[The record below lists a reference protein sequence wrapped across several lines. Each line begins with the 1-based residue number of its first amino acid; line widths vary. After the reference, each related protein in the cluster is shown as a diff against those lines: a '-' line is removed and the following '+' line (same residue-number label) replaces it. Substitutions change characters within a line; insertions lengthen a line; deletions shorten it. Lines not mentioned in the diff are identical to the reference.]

1 MSTRCHPR
9 CRLRWAR
16 FAGVSLVILLAA
28 PAVLLAQELAQLE
41 QDTRSPFAHPSLRR
55 SAIDPRKFVHI
66 ILPASSPLELV
77 HLDYGSSHITRSE
90 QGMLMDLDLRLV
102 VRNRSPKPIEGLA
115 LALSY
120 GFSTPGAG
128 GLNAVSGIR
137 LAPGET
143 YAVPARMRVEIE
155 LPPRSSRA
163 RPVDLP
169 TSVRLRLDS
178 VLFADGSAYG
188 PDRMRVLSTMRTNQ
202 AESARDRRYL
212 NGMLQSVGLPR
223 LIPLLEKWARQA
235 AGPGPGS
242 ERGNPRVL
250 AGAAAERA
258 RALAEQ
264 ADFQVVHFPDAPLE
278 IVRARAGVYESGP
291 ESGPQSGLV
300 DPELEVRSRARTGI
314 VDFQVAWLFDAA
326 SGTESRAATI
336 SGASSGSGKASA
348 SRVLLPT
355 GGSLEWSN
363 SAVLEIGSG
372 APLLS
377 GRVYLRAVEFSD
389 GRVWVPGRA
398 ALEAAGLGGVVP
410 PSPEMIRLLRFYQ
423 ARGPQALS
431 AELRQ

>member
-16 FAGVSLVILLAA
+16 FACVSLMILLAA

-41 QDTRSPFAHPSLRR
+41 RDTRSPFAHPSLRR
-55 SAIDPRKFVHI
+55 SAIDPRSFVRI
-66 ILPASSPLELV
+66 VLPASSPLELV

-155 LPPRSSRA
+155 LPPRSSRT

-188 PDRMRVLSTMRTNQ
+188 PDRMRVLSTMRINQ

-212 NGMLQSVGLPR
+212 HGMLQRAGLPR

-242 ERGNPRVL
+242 ARGNPRVL
-250 AGAAAERA
+250 AGIAADRA

-278 IVRARAGVYESGP
+278 IVRARAGVFESG
-291 ESGPQSGLV
+291 SQSGLV

-314 VDFQVAWLFDAA
+314 VDFQVAWLFDGA

-336 SGASSGSGKASA
+336 SGSGSGSGSGRASA
-348 SRVLLPT
+348 NRALVLPP
-355 GGSLEWSN
+355 GGSLEWSD
-363 SAVLEIGSG
+363 STVLEIGSG

-389 GRVWVPGRA
+389 GGIWVPGRA

-431 AELRQ
+431 AELRR